1 MAKSKFHRVA
11 TEGATA
17 DGRKIERK
25 DIEDMAATYN
35 RQTYA
40 SRVNMEHFR
49 GLTADGPFKAYGDVL
64 ALKTEEIEVEV
75 GGKKEKRLALLA
87 QIDPTE
93 ELIAFNKKRQKL
105 YTSIEI
111 NPNFAQS
118 GKAYLQGLAVT
129 DSPASLATEMLEFAA
144 SAPVNPFAMRKV
156 EAGNL
161 ITAAE
166 EFKLEL
172 EDEAAGESSE
182 VISAF
187 SAMKAFFTGL
197 ATPAKTEP
205 SPPVVTP
212 SADAPDFS
220 KFSAT
225 IAEGFAKIGT
235 VLEATAKANDDRFTK
250 LTGDLAALQTKLET
264 TPATTFT
271 QRPVSP
277 GGDNRPRADC

>member
-35 RQTYA
+35 RETYA

-64 ALKTEEIEVEV
+64 ALKTEEIEIEV

-105 YTSIEI
+105 FTSIEI

-144 SAPVNPFAMRKV
+144 KATVNPFATRKV

-166 EFKLEL
+166 EFTLEL
-172 EDEAAGESSE
+172 EDEATGENSE

-197 ATPAKTEP
+197 ATPTKTEP
-205 SPPVVTP
+205 APPVVTP
-212 SADAPDFS
+212 PADASDYA
-220 KFSAT
+220 KFSAAIT
-225 IAEGFAKIGT
+225 EGLTRIGT
-235 VLEATAKANDDRFTK
+235 VLEATTKANDERFTK
-250 LTGDLAALQTKLET
+250 LTGDLAALQTKMET
-264 TPATTFT
+264 TPSNTFT